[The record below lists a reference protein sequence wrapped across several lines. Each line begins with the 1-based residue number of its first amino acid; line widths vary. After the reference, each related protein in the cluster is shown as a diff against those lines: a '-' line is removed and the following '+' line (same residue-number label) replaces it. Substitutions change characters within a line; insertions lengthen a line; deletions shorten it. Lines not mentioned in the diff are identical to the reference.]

1 VAGVSIV
8 CRRGHRRRYAVTHV
22 LRVTGVTAAMHAVT
36 RVIGSLEVP
45 GVGLSVP
52 TVLAPM
58 VVLVHDN
65 RPQSMNR
72 VSPMISLIRTW
83 RNSG

>member
-1 VAGVSIV
+1 
-8 CRRGHRRRYAVTHV
+8 VTHV
-22 LRVTGVTAAMHAVT
+22 LRVTGVTAAMHAVP

-65 RPQSMNR
+65 RPQPL
-72 VSPMISLIRTW
+72 SPGSPTISLIRTW
-83 RNSG
+83 RYAK